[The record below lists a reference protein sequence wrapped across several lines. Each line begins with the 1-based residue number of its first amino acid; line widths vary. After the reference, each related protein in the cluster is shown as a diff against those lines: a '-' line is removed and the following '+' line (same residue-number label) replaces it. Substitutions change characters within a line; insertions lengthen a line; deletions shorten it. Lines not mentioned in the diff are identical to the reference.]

1 MEKKI
6 FFVDRY
12 ISYSTNLFTS
22 LEEACKANEFD
33 LSFIGPK
40 QVNLEKFSTNI
51 LPNTKRIWT
60 HDNYN
65 KQIYDFI
72 KKRNRI

>member
-1 MEKKI
+1 MKKKI
-6 FFVDRY
+6 FFVDRD

-22 LEEACKANEFD
+22 LEQIAQTNDFD

-60 HDNYN
+60 HDN
-65 KQIYDFI
+65 
-72 KKRNRI
+72 